1 MLDFLGIPSWIAWA
15 TGGLGIAGLIAL
27 SILAPPVF
35 EMVANLATRLL
46 GPVME
51 AFGSLLGKV
60 VAVQGQGAL
69 EVFES
74 GKRMLFVATMMLC
87 TWYVTEKMV
96 WREIR
101 ADYRLVDKHPVA
113 KARR

>member
-46 GPVME
+46 GPIME
-51 AFGSLLGKV
+51 ALGNVFGKL
-60 VAVQGQGAL
+60 VAAQGQGAL

-74 GKRMLFVATMMLC
+74 GKRILFVATMMLC
-87 TWYVTEKMV
+87 TWYVTEKML

-101 ADYRLVDKHPVA
+101 ADYKLIDKHVV
-113 KARR
+113 KKVRR